1 MRNPDKLD
9 RLKAELQ
16 HIITAEETEIELL
29 QHATGRTAQVA
40 IAIRSE
46 IVNRLKKAL
55 G

>member
-1 MRNPDKLD
+1 MCNSDELD
-9 RLKAELQ
+9 RLKTELQ

-40 IAIRSE
+40 TAIRSE
-46 IVNRLKKAL
+46 IVTRLKKTL